1 MMEQMSRIAT
11 VTDIRKIDD
20 KRFCLFVDYEPF
32 SSVYASDIRR
42 LHLACDG
49 EIEWSKLEEF
59 RRDYLF
65 KRAMNKAVNSIKF
78 SDKCEYDIRQKLK
91 DLYYDEEIVDQTIDK
106 LKSYGYIDDYR
117 YACGFVRRNSAKKGI
132 RVMRFE
138 LQAKHIGQDII
149 DLAVEDSDISD
160 ESDRITYIL
169 QKKYTVEELTEKRDK
184 VYAYM
189 YSKGFDRRKV
199 SECIRNIV
207 SDIT

>member
-91 DLYYDEEIVDQTIDK
+91 DLYYDEEIVD
-106 LKSYGYIDDYR
+106 YR
-117 YACGFVRRNSAKKGI
+117 YACGYIRRNSAKKGI
-132 RVMRFE
+132 RVIRFE

-160 ESDRITYIL
+160 ESDRITHIL

>member
-49 EIEWSKLEEF
+49 EIEWSKLEKF

-78 SDKCEYDIRQKLK
+78 RTSVNTISGRSLRICITTKRLWIRPS
-91 DLYYDEEIVDQTIDK
+91 T
-106 LKSYGYIDDYR
+106 
-117 YACGFVRRNSAKKGI
+117 N
-132 RVMRFE
+132 
-138 LQAKHIGQDII
+138 
-149 DLAVEDSDISD
+149 
-160 ESDRITYIL
+160 
-169 QKKYTVEELTEKRDK
+169 
-184 VYAYM
+184 
-189 YSKGFDRRKV
+189 
-199 SECIRNIV
+199 
-207 SDIT
+207 

>member
-1 MMEQMSRIAT
+1 MMEQRSRIAT

-106 LKSYGYIDDYR
+106 LKSYGYI
-117 YACGFVRRNSAKKGI
+117 
-132 RVMRFE
+132 
-138 LQAKHIGQDII
+138 
-149 DLAVEDSDISD
+149 
-160 ESDRITYIL
+160 
-169 QKKYTVEELTEKRDK
+169 
-184 VYAYM
+184 
-189 YSKGFDRRKV
+189 
-199 SECIRNIV
+199 
-207 SDIT
+207 

>member
-1 MMEQMSRIAT
+1 MMEQMCRIAT

-49 EIEWSKLEEF
+49 EIEWSKLEKF

-91 DLYYDEEIVDQTIDK
+91 DLYYDEEIVDQTIVW
-106 LKSYGYIDDYR
+106 IYR
-117 YACGFVRRNSAKKGI
+117 
-132 RVMRFE
+132 
-138 LQAKHIGQDII
+138 
-149 DLAVEDSDISD
+149 
-160 ESDRITYIL
+160 
-169 QKKYTVEELTEKRDK
+169 
-184 VYAYM
+184 
-189 YSKGFDRRKV
+189 
-199 SECIRNIV
+199 
-207 SDIT
+207 

>member
-49 EIEWSKLEEF
+49 EIEWSKLEKF

-117 YACGFVRRNSAKKGI
+117 YACGYIRRNSAKKGI
-132 RVMRFE
+132 RVIRFE
-138 LQAKHIGQDII
+138 LQAKHIGQDVI
-149 DLAVEDSDISD
+149 DLAV
-160 ESDRITYIL
+160 
-169 QKKYTVEELTEKRDK
+169 
-184 VYAYM
+184 
-189 YSKGFDRRKV
+189 
-199 SECIRNIV
+199 
-207 SDIT
+207 

>member
-1 MMEQMSRIAT
+1 M
-11 VTDIRKIDD
+11 
-20 KRFCLFVDYEPF
+20 DYEPF

-117 YACGFVRRNSAKKGI
+117 YACGYVRRNSAKKGI
-132 RVMRFE
+132 RVIRFE

-169 QKKYTVEELTEKRDK
+169 QKKYTVEELTEKVLHNAR
-184 VYAYM
+184 VFITP
-189 YSKGFDRRKV
+189 GFIFGSNGKRY
-199 SECIRNIV
+199 IRI
-207 SDIT
+207 SLCCKDHKLEEALKRIREMK